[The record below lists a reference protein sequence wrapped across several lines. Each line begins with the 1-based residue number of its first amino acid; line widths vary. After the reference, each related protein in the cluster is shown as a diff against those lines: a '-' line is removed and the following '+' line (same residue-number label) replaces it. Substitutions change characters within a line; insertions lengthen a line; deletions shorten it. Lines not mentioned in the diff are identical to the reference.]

1 MVIEYIRYRVDA
13 DRHEKFERAYADA
26 GAPLA
31 ASSHCL
37 SYEVAR
43 GVEEPDSYIVRIEW
57 DSLEGH
63 EQGFRQSPEF
73 REFFASVQP
82 FVHEIEEMR
91 HYELL
96 FASAERSTDAATL
109 RLAPEDVLNERSS

>member
-1 MVIEYIRYRVDA
+1 MVLEYIRYRIDA
-13 DRHEKFERAYADA
+13 DRHEDFERAYAEA

-63 EQGFRQSPEF
+63 ERGFRQSPEF
-73 REFFASVQP
+73 REFFACVQP
-82 FVHEIEEMR
+82 YVQEIKEMR
-91 HYELL
+91 HYESLL
-96 FASAERSTDAATL
+96 ASAGGDTGQAASPQH
-109 RLAPEDVLNERSS
+109 A

>member
-1 MVIEYIRYRVDA
+1 MVIEYIRYRVA
-13 DRHEKFERAYADA
+13 AERHEEFERAYAEA

-63 EQGFRQSPEF
+63 ERGFRQSPEF
-73 REFFASVQP
+73 REFFACVQP
-82 FVHEIEEMR
+82 YVQEIEEMR
-91 HYELL
+91 HYESLL
-96 FASAERSTDAATL
+96 ASAGGQTGPAASPQY
-109 RLAPEDVLNERSS
+109 A

>member
-1 MVIEYIRYRVDA
+1 MVVEYIRYRVAA
-13 DRHEKFERAYADA
+13 DRRDEFERAYAQA
-26 GAPLA
+26 GTPLA

-37 SYEVAR
+37 HYEVAR

-63 EQGFRQSPEF
+63 ERGFRQSPEF

-91 HYELL
+91 HYESL
-96 FASAERSTDAATL
+96 ASSR
-109 RLAPEDVLNERSS
+109 

>member
-1 MVIEYIRYRVDA
+1 MVVEYIRYRVDP
-13 DRHEKFERAYADA
+13 DRHDEFERAYAEA
-26 GAPLA
+26 GTPLA

-63 EQGFRQSPEF
+63 EQGFRQSAEF
-73 REFFASVQP
+73 REFFSSVQP

-91 HYELL
+91 HYESLL
-96 FASAERSTDAATL
+96 ASAEGQTDPVTSARGA
-109 RLAPEDVLNERSS
+109 

>member
-1 MVIEYIRYRVDA
+1 MVVEYIRYRVGA
-13 DRHEKFERAYADA
+13 DRHEEFQRAYAEA

-37 SYEVAR
+37 RYEVAR

-57 DSLEGH
+57 DSLDGH
-63 EQGFRQSPEF
+63 ERGFRHSPEF
-73 REFFASVQP
+73 RRFFASVQP

-91 HYELL
+91 HYESLL
-96 FASAERSTDAATL
+96 AGDAERSG
-109 RLAPEDVLNERSS
+109 